1 MEQIDLDLLQSVPP
15 YHIQSIIKARHVSQ
29 TKKTS
34 RSETSSGATSSL
46 DEIAGTLFTPASI
59 RETLASLD
67 NLAARLLRELVR
79 CGGRANSRD
88 LALYFSYNVPEKA
101 NQEQDQPA
109 REHIRVFVSAPLYP
123 VAHPHG
129 TFEQALHH
137 LLLLG
142 LLFWGKQ
149 TNFVDHDYAS
159 GIHDGVL
166 IIPATVMREAQIIW
180 KDEENPP
187 AIPAMQ
193 EISEHLQPLQRSL
206 YLYWSVVASSREGL
220 ALVNNGLLSRPAL
233 RYVIERTLGKNH
245 NEPIRQ
251 ENELPR
257 LFFLRLLLMKL
268 GLLRVQRNAVH
279 AAPAEEFFALPML
292 ERARRCYHL
301 YLEAPFW
308 NEMLYLPEVNIRPG
322 PSPLDAAHEEVVR
335 ARHQVLECL
344 LREPVGEWQGLPA
357 FIAHCKLYM
366 PNLLFPRQYGPR
378 AERYSSGSN
387 PYGWDFRLRRG
398 WLTHREGWHMVE
410 GGLIRAV
417 IGGPLHWLGLVDVDN
432 EEQPGK
438 FRLMPAASML
448 TSDVSEDGA
457 ETGWGRLVVQ
467 PNFELVALAPVSE
480 VLLIKLDRFA
490 DRTSLEHIAQY
501 RLTKASVTRAIQRGM
516 HVDQVIRELEQA
528 AGSEIP
534 QNVRYSL
541 HEWERQARRV
551 EVWPGVTLL
560 EVDDEQ
566 ILDDLLA
573 STETLNLFKR
583 RLSPRLI
590 EVAPQQL
597 EAVQQLLWQR
607 QFLPAHSVAQASE
620 LATAQEPQW
629 RLHADGLLQP
639 LYGVGDLY
647 FVAELTRFTALDEPS
662 GWRRVTAS
670 SLQQALNQEM
680 SLDHIIQFLQHY
692 CVDGIPGSLLIR
704 LKLWGGGYG
713 VQRRITVERAPL
725 LRLPEQVLR
734 DLQTDEELAPLL
746 GSEIEQTSRLIHID
760 ESSLSDVLKLLRERG
775 FDLEE

>member
-1 MEQIDLDLLQSVPP
+1 MEQSDLDLLQSVPP
-15 YHIQSIIKARHVSQ
+15 YHVQSILKARRVSQ
-29 TKKTS
+29 TKKMSKSEAVSGTS
-34 RSETSSGATSSL
+34 SSL
-46 DEIAGTLFTPASI
+46 DEITSALFTPASI
-59 RETLASLD
+59 SETLASLD
-67 NLAARLLRELVR
+67 DLETRLLRELVH

-88 LALYFSYNVPEKA
+88 LALYFSYTVPKKA
-101 NQEQDQPA
+101 GQAQDQPA
-109 REHIRVFVSAPLYP
+109 REHIRAFVSAPLYP

-129 TFEQALHH
+129 AFEQALHH

-142 LLFWGKQ
+142 LLFWGRQ

-166 IIPATVMREAQIIW
+166 IVPATVMREAQVVW
-180 KDEENPP
+180 KDEEDQPALP
-187 AIPAMQ
+187 AIE
-193 EISEHLQPLQRSL
+193 EISEHLQALQRSL

-233 RYVIERTLGKNH
+233 RYVLEKTLGKNH

-251 ENELPR
+251 ESEFPR

-268 GLLRVQRNAVH
+268 GLLRVHHNAVH

-292 ERARRCYHL
+292 ERARDCYRL
-301 YLEAPFW
+301 YLETPFW
-308 NEMLYLPEVNIRPG
+308 NEMLYLPEVNVRPG
-322 PSPLDAAHEEVVR
+322 PAPLDVAHNEVVR
-335 ARHQVLECL
+335 ARHQVLERL
-344 LREPVGEWQGLPA
+344 LHEPVGEWCDFSA
-357 FIAHCKLYM
+357 FIARCKLYV

-432 EEQPGK
+432 EEQPGR
-438 FRLMPAASML
+438 FRLMPTASAL
-448 TSDVSEDGA
+448 ASDMPEDGA
-457 ETGWGRLVVQ
+457 ETRWGRLVVQ

-490 DRTSLEHIAQY
+490 ERTSLEHVAQY

-516 HVDQVIRELEQA
+516 HVDQVILELEQA
-528 AGSEIP
+528 AGGEIP

-551 EVWPGVTLL
+551 EIWPGVALL

-573 STETLNLFKR
+573 SAETRNLFKR
-583 RLSPRLI
+583 RLGPRLI

-607 QFLPAHSVAQASE
+607 QFLPAHSDAQASE
-620 LATAQEPQW
+620 LATSQEPQW

-639 LYGVGDLY
+639 LYGVSDLY
-647 FVAELTRFTALDEPS
+647 FIAELTRFTMPDAPS
-662 GWRRVTAS
+662 GWRRITAS
-670 SLQQALNQEM
+670 SLRQALDQHM
-680 SLDHIIQFLQHY
+680 SLDQIIHFLQRY

-713 VQRRITVERAPL
+713 VQRCIAVEQAPL
-725 LRLPEQVLR
+725 LRLPEQILR
-734 DLQTDEELAPLL
+734 DLRTDEELAPLL
-746 GSEIEQTSRLIHID
+746 GAEVEQTSRLVHVD
-760 ESSLSDVLKLLRERG
+760 ESSLSEVLKLLRERG